1 MEVEQMKRYA
11 LEEGFA
17 KAEVVDT
24 SHIPFDFS
32 FRQFCNGEQCAR
44 YGKNYT
50 CPPHCDA
57 PEVMKERIMA
67 HRKALVVQSLVEL
80 PEQMDM
86 ACYRQAEQKHN
97 CGIIHLTRR
106 LQREGCP
113 GFMVGASGCALCPPC
128 AITKGEPCPQP
139 EQRFSG
145 MSAYCVF
152 VKKLAEQCGMAYD
165 MEPGRIPIFGMF
177 IFE

>member
-1 MEVEQMKRYA
+1 MTVEQMKQYA

-24 SHIPFDFS
+24 SCIPFDFS
-32 FRQFCNGEQCAR
+32 FRQFCNGEQCRR

-50 CPPHCDA
+50 CPPHCDT

-67 HRKALVVQSLVEL
+67 HQKALVVQSLVEL
-80 PEQMDM
+80 PEPMDIED
-86 ACYRQAEQKHN
+86 YQQAEQRHN
-97 CGIIHLTRR
+97 RRILHLMKR
-106 LQREGCP
+106 LREQGCP
-113 GFMVGASGCALCPPC
+113 GFMVGASGCTLCTPC
-128 AITKGEPCPQP
+128 AITKGEPCSQP

-145 MSAYCVF
+145 MSAYCIF

-165 MEPGRIPIFGMF
+165 MEPGKLPIFGMY